1 MECLPKF
8 WISYNVFKTKQP
20 EPELSVEV
28 STQVYIFHIL
38 HSNFISYPGYL
49 CETGSSS
56 NSRHRVFNHER
67 WMSCTTSLLYYS
79 HVNPR
84 RAHSVRSADCS
95 SLQNSG
101 RQSAILGR
109 RTSSLEQSSKRNR
122 NCENSALLTR
132 TSKLTYSART
142 WTSQPL
148 THLRMWSRTEYW
160 HCINLFLLSPV
171 FWVLFLCVSAIWST
185 ISRRTGTSRIFLWP
199 YNW

>member
-1 MECLPKF
+1 MCSKPSSLSQNCPWKSAHRSTF
-8 WISYNVFKTKQP
+8 FTFCTAT
-20 EPELSVEV
+20 LSVTLATCARQDPTQTVDIVFSITNVEWATLPLC
-28 STQVYIFHIL
+28 STTV
-38 HSNFISYPGYL
+38 
-49 CETGSSS
+49 
-56 NSRHRVFNHER
+56 
-67 WMSCTTSLLYYS
+67 MSTPAV
-79 HVNPR
+79 HNPF
-84 RAHSVRSADCS
+84 VPADCS

-132 TSKLTYSART
+132 ISKLTYSART

-160 HCINLFLLSPV
+160 HCINLLLLSPV

-185 ISRRTGTSRIFLWP
+185 ISSRTGTSRISLWP